1 MGLVSDLTPATL
13 RQSCQCFSSE
23 TWSIPDIIHMVQ
35 AVSSKIIY
43 LYIFASS
50 KLVGFSVVVCFLKN
64 YGTSSLEVPQLT

>member
-35 AVSSKIIY
+35 AVSSKIIS
-43 LYIFASS
+43 LASS